1 MASVTTVPEYED
13 LEEDLDERPEP
24 LVPKQSL
31 EDTEMDITPMIDI
44 TFLLLIFFIVSS
56 KMDPSA
62 NVPLP
67 PAQTG
72 TAIAVNNSIIIT
84 MGPGATDDAPA
95 QAYRGDGIVPENTF
109 TSGDIAAQE
118 EEITAYVEDMLA
130 ENPEMNIVLIKA
142 SRGIKHRDVARV
154 QTAVSKPAGIEQ
166 IYIAVMEAQ

>member
-1 MASVTTVPEYED
+1 MASVTTVPEFD
-13 LEEDLDERPEP
+13 EDLDERPAPLEP
-24 LVPKQSL
+24 RKSL

-67 PAQTG
+67 AAQSG
-72 TAIAVNNSIIIT
+72 IAIAVNNSIIIT
-84 MGPGATDDAPA
+84 MGPGDTDEAPA
-95 QAYRGDGIVPENTF
+95 HVYKGDGIVPENAF

-118 EEITAYVEDMLA
+118 EEITAFVEDMLA
-130 ENPEMNIVLIKA
+130 ENPEMNYVLIKA

-154 QTAVSKPAGIEQ
+154 QTAVGRPAGIDQ
-166 IYIAVMEAQ
+166 LYIAVMEAQ